1 MVGKV
6 PQQPSQR
13 GSSSSSSSSSS
24 DSSSDSG
31 SEAPRSHSPKKLELT
46 QTIIGEFQIPMTPPK
61 NACWI
66 SPKKTPPMKRK
77 RSLSQDIE
85 TTDVEM
91 DPSQRKVKRK
101 QRKSLKKVHTQQ
113 SQELECLPILTA
125 PATGDLL
132 FQSSQEFGVVTEE
145 LLRQKKFISTKLA
158 KYLSSEFNVL
168 DKKID
173 KKHNATLYTIF
184 NHVPDVDIRVH
195 VSQLKQIHVTIKYKE
210 DENTKDNNY
219 KIWLPENTVDDV
231 IQTMEDAATI
241 RVIEGKQKTQN
252 FVRDFSWAGS
262 RKMKIVKNHEKV
274 TLNYTEYPK
283 YNHRVQFGLEYLQ
296 NFHKSLTQARDLIR
310 FMKNNRDLTIKTY
323 EAMKGKL
330 KHCKREM
337 TPKNF
342 FMNNINTFHKMRIDG
357 KTHDIPAKVG
367 FKEFV
372 DRYDQ
377 NDNSY
382 FGTKNKKTGQC
393 SWLE

>member
-1 MVGKV
+1 M
-6 PQQPSQR
+6 
-13 GSSSSSSSSSS
+13 
-24 DSSSDSG
+24 
-31 SEAPRSHSPKKLELT
+31 T
-46 QTIIGEFQIPMTPPK
+46 QGLFEEFQKPMTPPK
-61 NACWI
+61 NGCWI
-66 SPKKTPPMKRK
+66 SGTPPMKRK
-77 RSLSQDIE
+77 RSLSPDSE
-85 TTDVEM
+85 TTDVELE
-91 DPSQRKVKRK
+91 PSQRKVKKKCRK
-101 QRKSLKKVHTQQ
+101 TFKIKQQ
-113 SQELECLPILTA
+113 SQELECSPIL

-132 FQSSQEFGVVTEE
+132 FQSSQEYGVMTEE
-145 LLRQKKFISTKLA
+145 LLRQEKFISTNFA
-158 KYLSSEFNVL
+158 KYLSSEFNCL
-168 DKKID
+168 DKTID
-173 KKHNATLYTIF
+173 KKHYATLYTIF

-195 VSQLKQIHVTIKYKE
+195 VSQLKHVFVTIKYKE
-210 DENTKDNNY
+210 DEDAKDKD

-231 IQTMEDAATI
+231 IQTMEDAGK
-241 RVIEGKQKTQN
+241 EGKQKTLN
-252 FVRDFSWAGS
+252 FVRDFSWAGN
-262 RKMKIVKNHEKV
+262 RKMKIVKNQEKV
-274 TLNYTEYPK
+274 VLNYTEYPK
-283 YNHRVQFGLEYLQ
+283 YSHKVQFALEYLH
-296 NFHKSLTQARDLIR
+296 NFHKSLIHARDLIR

-342 FMNNINTFHKMRIDG
+342 FINNINTFHKMRIDG